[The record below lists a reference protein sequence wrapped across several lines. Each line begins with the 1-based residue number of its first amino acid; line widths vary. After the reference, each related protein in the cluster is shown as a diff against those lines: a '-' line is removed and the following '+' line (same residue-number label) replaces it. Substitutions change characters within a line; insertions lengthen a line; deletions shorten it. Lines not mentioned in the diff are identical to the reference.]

1 MVNMSEKRILIVDDE
16 PAILDIMRQAFEMNG
31 YKVFSAQNAEKA
43 IEINSET
50 VIMVMFLDL
59 KLPGMDGMALCKRIR
74 RDNQIAVIYAVTGYT
89 NFFGVLEC
97 RSAGFDDFF
106 VKPVDIP
113 VLLRAARHA
122 FEKLERWKFDYNEL
136 KW

>member
-1 MVNMSEKRILIVDDE
+1 MSEQKILVVDDE
-16 PAILDIMRQAFEMNG
+16 PAILDIVSQALTMKG
-31 YKVFSAQNAEKA
+31 YTVLTADNAEKA
-43 IEINSET
+43 IEINGRE

-59 KLPGMDGMALCKRIR
+59 KLPGMNGIELCKRIR
-74 RDNQIAVIYAVTGYT
+74 RDNQIAVIYALTGYT

-97 RSAGFDDFF
+97 RAAGFDDLFI
-106 VKPVDIP
+106 KPLDLP

-122 FEKLERWKFDYNEL
+122 FEKLERWKFDYHEL